1 MYLSYRWL
9 FFYPRHTGHYAIFH
23 FLWRMRIKACYL
35 RPRNLYIIP
44 LNRRP
49 NIPYIRPLNTQS
61 KQCNCCQ
68 KQKETTWGLKI
79 TVIAFHDLLCVYS
92 LASGASGRKAK
103 IHHGKVII
111 VVHVRGSVSRLVAH
125 VCWLDIFMVSCY
137 GIDWNGEGN
146 TTAVRTGA
154 ATSDCHAVVSRSI
167 QDTFNWEKLQI
178 DAKWCGKL
186 QENAQ
191 SYEKMLKIAKF
202 WNRPKV

>member
-23 FLWRMRIKACYL
+23 FSSRMHTRDCYL
-35 RPRNLYIIP
+35 RHRNLYMIP

-111 VVHVRGSVSRLVAH
+111 VLRGSVSRFVAH

-137 GIDWNGEGN
+137 VGL
-146 TTAVRTGA
+146 TGMA
-154 ATSDCHAVVSRSI
+154 KEIRLQFELELRPVIVMRSSVALSKI
-167 QDTFNWEKLQI
+167 LSIEKSCRLMPN
-178 DAKWCGKL
+178 DAGSCK
-186 QENAQ
+186 
-191 SYEKMLKIAKF
+191 KM
-202 WNRPKV
+202 RKVTKRC